1 MADTAFQTQYR
12 EEFVAQFEQKVSY
25 FRAAGTNDVVIQGQ
39 TAVFLVA
46 GTGGRQAVT
55 RGVNGMIP
63 SSSDSLAQT
72 SIALQE
78 WHDKPRRT
86 KFNIFA
92 SQGNGRQILQA
103 GTVKVLNRKVDD
115 LMISALNTGTLTT
128 GAVGVPANLAL
139 FSKAQGILGNS
150 DVDVDEEDNMF
161 CSITPAARNYL
172 NQIKEFASADYVDVK
187 TLDGAFVKMKRWMG
201 LNWFVSNRLPGRT
214 TSTET
219 CFMFHRSALGW
230 AINSGDMEVD
240 ADYNREESYY
250 WARASA
256 FMGAGLLQNVGVV
269 KITHDGS
276 AINAG

>member
-1 MADTAFQTQYR
+1 MVDTAYQTQYR
-12 EEFVAQFEQKVSY
+12 QEFVAQFEQKISY
-25 FRAAGTNDVVIQGQ
+25 FRASGTNDVVIQGQ

-46 GTGGRQAVT
+46 GTGNAQAVT

-63 SSSDSLAQT
+63 SRADSLAQT
-72 SIALQE
+72 SIPLQE

-103 GTVKVLNRKVDD
+103 GTVKVINRKVDD
-115 LMISALNTGTLTT
+115 LMISALNTATLTT
-128 GAVGVPANLAL
+128 GATGIPASLAL
-139 FSKAQGILGNS
+139 FSKAQAILGNS
-150 DVDVDEEDNMF
+150 DVDIEEEDNMF
-161 CSITPAARNYL
+161 CAITPAARNYL
-172 NQIKEFASADYVDVK
+172 NQIKEFTNANYVDVK
-187 TLDGAFVKMKRWMG
+187 VLDGPAVKMKRWMG
-201 LNWFVSNRLPGRT
+201 LNFFVSNRLPGRT
-214 TSTET
+214 TPTET
-219 CFMFHRSALGW
+219 CFMFHRSAIGW

-250 WARASA
+250 WARCSA

-276 AINAG
+276 AIVAG

>member
-1 MADTAFQTQYR
+1 MADTAFQAQYR